1 MFILSPT
8 TIVAAI
14 LSSQVA
20 IFLGV
25 SVILFVALFI
35 ISPYLLDWV
44 DNGLLLSPAFL
55 LGILSTFGIIFGFIG
70 FYVYRTLQKV
80 KQLNR
85 ALFTTQLALVKE
97 QKISSLGALAVAAA
111 HELGS
116 PLSTISIT
124 VKEILPTLSPDD
136 PLMEDIQILVSQS
149 ERCRNILLQLSH
161 QSTEEDQPKSCE
173 KVSLSEIIHLAAK
186 PHQIPSIALSIHKES
201 PNPEPNFSVTPD
213 LLHSL
218 GNILQNAFQYAKSHV
233 QVTLRWGKQSIEVAI
248 HDDGPGYP
256 PTLLARL
263 GDPYASSRINP
274 KASGH
279 KALGLGL
286 GLFIAKTLLSHLGAQ
301 VHFSNDKGAY
311 CLIKWFRI
319 EA

>member
-20 IFLGV
+20 ILSSALV
-25 SVILFVALFI
+25 VLFVVSFVLA
-35 ISPYLLDWV
+35 PYFLHWV
-44 DNGLLLSPAFL
+44 DNGLLLSPAL
-55 LGILSTFGIIFGFIG
+55 LFGIFPTLGMILCFMGL
-70 FYVYRTLQKV
+70 YVYRTLQKI

-85 ALFTTQLALVKE
+85 ALFATQLALVKE
-97 QKISSLGALAVAAA
+97 RQISSLGALAVAAA

-149 ERCRNILLQLSH
+149 ERCRDILLQLSH
-161 QSTEEDQPKSCE
+161 HSTADDQPRSYE
-173 KVSLSEIIHLAAK
+173 RASLSEIIHLAAK
-186 PHQIPSIALSIHKES
+186 PHQLASIALSIHKES
-201 PNPEPNFSVTPD
+201 LTPEPDFSVTPD

-218 GNILQNAFQYAKSHV
+218 GNILQNAFQYAKSRIE
-233 QVTLRWGKQSIEVAI
+233 VTLRWDKQSIEVAI
-248 HDDGPGYP
+248 HDDGLGYP
-256 PTLLARL
+256 PALLARL
-263 GDPYASSRINP
+263 GDPYASSRVNP
-274 KASGH
+274 HADGRKAH
-279 KALGLGL
+279 GLGL

-319 EA
+319 GA